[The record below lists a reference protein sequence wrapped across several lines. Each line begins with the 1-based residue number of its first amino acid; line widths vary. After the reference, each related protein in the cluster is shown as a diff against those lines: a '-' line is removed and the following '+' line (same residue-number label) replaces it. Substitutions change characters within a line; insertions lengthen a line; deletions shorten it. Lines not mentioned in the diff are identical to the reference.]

1 MSAEKNPVF
10 VESGRRAARKRWG
23 EQRILRLDE
32 LRPEARRLVMALVE
46 ADAENKKAAP
56 TGEKVETAKEAH
68 RVHNGELPA
77 AS

>member
-46 ADAENKKAAP
+46 ADAENKKATATEAP
-56 TGEKVETAKEAH
+56 DVAAANVGGSTPDAH
-68 RVHNGELPA
+68 P
-77 AS
+77 